1 MYLPVGGGVPG
12 ANGLTDAIAPQ
23 LLTGHLRL
31 AVPLPLAAAAIATD
45 DELKSSD
52 GLNAEVLRSNES
64 RRAVSDDVFNANPDE
79 ILIEKKNREKKRIIN
94 KMSLK

>member
-31 AVPLPLAAAAIATD
+31 AVPLPLAATATD

-79 ILIEKKNREKKRIIN
+79 ILIEKKTEKKN
-94 KMSLK
+94 KSSI